1 MKFSLVMIV
10 LLLVVAGS
18 AAQQSEPSETPSVE
32 QASAP
37 ATLAGQSSP
46 QGLQIEGVAP
56 NYVSGGVS
64 ITQMFSDNAELTSN
78 DRISD
83 LSWEIMPH
91 LGLVHS
97 STRLTYDLNA
107 MGGFVVNRTLNDRN
121 RSTESGAADLSYR
134 LTQFVTMRLSDSFM
148 NTTGLWSGL
157 TPGTGT
163 AGGIGA
169 VQAPNSSVFSYER
182 FRSNTALGELSGQ
195 LSASSFAGI
204 RAVHSYTWF
213 PDGASSPLVGALYN
227 GQIYTAEAFYNRHF
241 TARNWGG
248 ITLRAQR
255 FDLESSLGHTDS
267 GTALFLYGVN
277 LRPNMSIS
285 FFVGPELSV
294 TSAPQGIVLP
304 SPTFARRQWTAAAGA
319 VFAWQGQ
326 RTSANASFT
335 RQTNSGGGL
344 PSAVLLTSGTADIL
358 KQFGPRFAVGPGF
371 SYTESAPI
379 IQAQTLRTYSGLL
392 QFTYRVDRNYTFN
405 GGYARDGQIAVGTN
419 NSTSA
424 DRVWISFSL
433 DFLRPMG
440 R

>member
-1 MKFSLVMIV
+1 MKFSLVIMVLV
-10 LLLVVAGS
+10 LLVAGS
-18 AAQQSEPSETPSVE
+18 AAQQSEPSQSPSVD
-32 QASAP
+32 QAPAP

-46 QGLQIEGVAP
+46 RGLQIEGAAP
-56 NYVSGGVS
+56 NYVTGGVS

-78 DRISD
+78 DRVSD

-121 RSTESGAADLSYR
+121 RSTATGAADLSYR

-157 TPGTGT
+157 TPAT
-163 AGGIGA
+163 AMASGIGA

-204 RAVHSYTWF
+204 RAEHSYTWF
-213 PDGASSPLVGALYN
+213 PDGASSPLVGQLYD

-255 FDLESSLGHTDS
+255 FDLEGSLGHTDS
-267 GTALFLYGVN
+267 GSALVFYGVN

-285 FFVGPELSV
+285 FFAGPELSV
-294 TSAPQGIVLP
+294 TSAPQGIVP
-304 SPTFARRQWTAAAGA
+304 SSPTFARRQWTPAAGA

-326 RTSANASFT
+326 RTSTNASFT

-358 KQFGPRFAVGPGF
+358 KQFGPRFALGPGF
-371 SYTESAPI
+371 AYTESEPI
-379 IQAQTLRTYSGLL
+379 IQTQTLRTYSGLL
-392 QFTYRVDRNYTFN
+392 QFTYRVGRNYTFN

-419 NSTSA
+419 SSTSA

-433 DFLRPMG
+433 DFIRPLG